1 MTYLQGTS
9 GAAAIIKGCNDD
21 ISWSWLKEAPTLLVP
36 MRDAAEELDKC
47 LTHNDKRFLQSGPK
61 EIKAA
66 MDAPSFL
73 AMLRALMVKLDS
85 PLKKLDAQV
94 NFLQSTHD
102 MRRGIV

>member
-1 MTYLQGTS
+1 MTYLKGTS

-21 ISWSWLKEAPTLLVP
+21 MSRLWLKEPPTLLVP

-47 LTHNDKRFLQSGPK
+47 LTHNDNRFLQSGPK
-61 EIKAA
+61 ALNAA

-94 NFLQSTHD
+94 NFLQPTHD